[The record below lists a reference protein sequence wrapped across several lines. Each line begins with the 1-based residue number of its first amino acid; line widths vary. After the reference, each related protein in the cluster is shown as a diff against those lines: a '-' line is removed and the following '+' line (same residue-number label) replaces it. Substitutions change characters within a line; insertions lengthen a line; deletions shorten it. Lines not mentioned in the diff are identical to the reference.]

1 MDPTPL
7 IAFSLRDQIVE
18 HIRNDVLRGRL
29 ADGDRLNETELAE
42 RFGVSRTPI
51 REALQQLTCEGL
63 LDGRRNAGVTVARRP
78 PDSIRELVVPIRRS
92 VETFALK
99 SFYDTIVAEDYVH
112 WNVILDKMRAAC
124 LIADYPTISE
134 QDLAFHRALVRRA
147 GQIDL
152 EAIWASIVFRVRHHF
167 WETQHRNYADPIAI
181 YDEHVAILNVFREGD
196 LDSAVEAL
204 AKNIN

>member
-1 MDPTPL
+1 MATTPL

-29 ADGDRLNETELAE
+29 ADGERLNEAELAE

-63 LDGRRNAGVTVARRP
+63 LDGRRNAGVKVARRP

-92 VETFALK
+92 VEIFALK
-99 SFYDTIVAEDYVH
+99 SFFDTISETDFQN
-112 WNVILDKMRAAC
+112 WTVILEQMRIAC
-124 LIADYPTISE
+124 LAADFPSISE
-134 QDLAFHRALVRRA
+134 QDLAFHRAIVRRA
-147 GQIDL
+147 GQTDL

-167 WETQHRNYADPIAI
+167 WETQHRNYAEPIAI
-181 YDEHVAILNVFREGD
+181 YEEHVAILDVFREGD
-196 LDSAVEAL
+196 IDAAVEAL
-204 AKNIN
+204 AKNIA